1 MSSWPTIQTSRLLL
15 PPPFIPKA
23 IAFAWVFAPLP
34 FHLGPTLRL
43 FTSCAVRQTP
53 SSARSRVT
61 SSMIYA
67 RRPRHLR
74 LSTRSI
80 ACALE
85 VAWTTAPRSSSTVQ
99 LQSNRTGTN
108 TTDTPSSIRLTSR
121 WRSLYIRPQFVC
133 RPSSADFTPESSTSC
148 NQHFVTRHLVLMRQ
162 AAAMHVV

>member
-1 MSSWPTIQTSRLLL
+1 MADHSNESTSSASAVHPEGDCVCMGLRALAF
-15 PPPFIPKA
+15 PPRA
-23 IAFAWVFAPLP
+23 HATAF
-34 FHLGPTLRL
+34 HS
-43 FTSCAVRQTP
+43 SCAVCQTP
-53 SSARSRVT
+53 SSARSRVA

-148 NQHFVTRHLVLMRQ
+148 NQHFVTRHLVLVRQ
-162 AAAMHVV
+162 AAAMRVV